1 MFARLSRCRILA
13 FLATLKHFSEF
24 RLVVHRLRPFLAA
37 ERLRLTAVLG
47 SALLVMIFEGAGV
60 GLLVP
65 LLSLLLGGENATPM
79 RPLQWLERQLPG
91 HSPAFYVAT
100 VCVTIVLAIAA
111 KNASAYLSQ
120 VLAADLKKRIS
131 IKLRDALFRRMHTAD
146 LDVFDRSPGGEI
158 ANVFLVESY
167 RMTLAIDVLVSTLQR
182 TAIACFYL
190 GALFY
195 ISWPLTLLVLGL
207 AGAIGSALT
216 FVYRRI
222 TTAGVELTDLNHRI
236 AALLTQSFAG
246 IRIVRATNSQ
256 SRVMDEFNAV
266 STAQARAEERST
278 HASSLLFPLTETL
291 AVIGAMLIVCCAYIF
306 FVRTGRM
313 LSSYLLAYGFMLL
326 RLLPLLNQLYGLQ
339 GHLLYLAGG
348 VREMQVWLD
357 TPVYPERPFGTRTY
371 TALRDALRFERVQYV
386 YPNGAVALREVEF
399 SVPVGQTVAIVGSSG
414 SGKSTL
420 AAILLRFRAPTSGR
434 VTLDG
439 VDYWEY
445 SPESWHRATALVEQD
460 AFLFHGTLR
469 ENIAYGCATATDA
482 VIQRAIEV
490 AHLSDVVA
498 SMPQGLDT
506 LVGERG
512 AMVSGGQRQRI
523 AIARAVIRDPS
534 ILILDEATSHLDAV
548 SEQLVQQALVTASRG
563 RTTIVIAH
571 RLSTIREADKLIVLE
586 QGRIVEEGTWEALEA
601 AGGAF
606 QRLLRS
612 V

>member
-1 MFARLSRCRILA
+1 MRLL
-13 FLATLKHFSEF
+13 
-24 RLVVHRLRPFLAA
+24 
-37 ERLRLTAVLG
+37 AVLA
-47 SALLVMIFEGAGV
+47 SSLFVMVFEGVGV

-91 HSPAFYVAT
+91 HSPAFYVAV
-100 VCVTIVLAIAA
+100 VCSAIVAAIAA
-111 KNASAYLSQ
+111 KNVAAYISQ

-131 IKLRDALFRRMHTAD
+131 VTLREALFRRLHTAD
-146 LDVFDRSPGGEI
+146 LDLFDRSPGGEI
-158 ANVFLVESY
+158 ANVFLVETY
-167 RMTLAIDVLVSTLQR
+167 RVALAIDVLVSTLQR
-182 TAIACFYL
+182 GSIGLFYL
-190 GALFY
+190 GALCY
-195 ISWPLTLLVLGL
+195 ISWPLTLLVVAL
-207 AGAIGSALT
+207 AGAIGSALA

-222 TTAGVELTDLNHRI
+222 TSAGVELTDLNHRI

-246 IRIVRATNSQ
+246 VRIVRATNSQ
-256 SRVMDEFNAV
+256 ARVIDEFNAI
-266 STAQARAEERST
+266 SLAQARAEERST

-306 FVRTGRM
+306 FVRPGHM

-348 VREMQVWLD
+348 VREVQVWLD
-357 TPVYPERPFGTRTY
+357 TPVYPSHPFGTRPY
-371 TALRDALRFERVQYV
+371 ARLRSAIHFDRISYN
-386 YPNGAVALREVEF
+386 YPNGAVALRDVDF
-399 SVPVGQTVAIVGSSG
+399 TVPVGQTVAIVGPSG

-420 AAILLRFRAPTSGR
+420 AAILLRFRSPTAGR
-434 VTLDG
+434 VTVDG
-439 VDYWEY
+439 IDYWEY

-469 ENIAYGCATATDA
+469 ENIAYGFGGATPEA
-482 VIQRAIEV
+482 IQRAVEV
-490 AHLSDVVA
+490 ANLSDVIA
-498 SMPQGLDT
+498 SLPQGLDT

-523 AIARAVIRDPS
+523 AIARAIIRDPS
-534 ILILDEATSHLDAV
+534 ILILDEATSHLDSV
-548 SEQLVQQALVTASRG
+548 SEQLVQQALMNASRG

-586 QGRIVEEGTWEALEA
+586 RGRLVEEGTWEALEA

-606 QRLLRS
+606 QRLLRN

>member
-1 MFARLSRCRILA
+1 LNLH
-13 FLATLKHFSEF
+13 HFSEF
-24 RLVVHRLRPFLAA
+24 ALVVRRLRPYLEAERSRLAA
-37 ERLRLTAVLG
+37 VLA
-47 SALLVMIFEGAGV
+47 SSLFVMVFEGAGV

-79 RPLQWLERQLPG
+79 RPLQWLADELPG
-91 HSPAFYVAT
+91 HSAAFYVAII
-100 VCVTIVLAIAA
+100 CAAIVVAIAA
-111 KNASAYLSQ
+111 KNVAAYVSQ

-131 IKLRDALFRRMHTAD
+131 ITLRDALFRRLHTAD

-158 ANVFLVESY
+158 ANVFLVETY
-167 RMTLAIDVLVSTLQR
+167 RVTLAIDVLVATLQR
-182 TAIACFYL
+182 SAIGLFYL
-190 GALFY
+190 GALCY
-195 ISWPLTLLVLGL
+195 ISWQLTLLVMAL
-207 AGAIGSALT
+207 AGAIGSVLA

-222 TTAGVELTDLNHRI
+222 TMAGVELTDLNHRI
-236 AALLTQSFAG
+236 ASILTQSFAG
-246 IRIVRATNSQ
+246 VRIVRATNSQ
-256 SRVMDEFNAV
+256 AQVITAFQAL

-291 AVIGAMLIVCCAYIF
+291 AVVGAMLIVCCAYIF
-306 FVRTGRM
+306 FVRTGHM

-348 VREMQVWLD
+348 VREVQVWLD
-357 TPVYPERPFGTRTY
+357 TPVYPERPFGTRVY
-371 TALRDALRFERVQYV
+371 TPVRDAVRFERVSYT
-386 YPNGAVALREVEF
+386 YPNGATALQDVEF
-399 SVPVGQTVAIVGSSG
+399 SVAAGQTVAIVGASG

-420 AAILLRFRAPTSGR
+420 AALLLRFRAPTRGSIT
-434 VTLDG
+434 VDG

-445 SPESWHRATALVEQD
+445 SPDSWHRATALVEQD

-469 ENIAYGCATATDA
+469 ENIVYGFDRATPAA
-482 VIQRAIEV
+482 LQRAIDV
-490 AHLSDVVA
+490 ANLSDVVA
-498 SMPQGLDT
+498 QLPQGLDT

-534 ILILDEATSHLDAV
+534 ILILDEATSHLDSV
-548 SEQLVQQALVTASRG
+548 SEQLVQQALLNASRG

-586 QGRIVEEGTWEALEA
+586 HGRLVEEGSWEALEA

-606 QRLLRS
+606 QRLLRA

>member
-1 MFARLSRCRILA
+1 
-13 FLATLKHFSEF
+13 
-24 RLVVHRLRPFLAA
+24 
-37 ERLRLTAVLG
+37 
-47 SALLVMIFEGAGV
+47 MIFEGAGV

-111 KNASAYLSQ
+111 KNASAYVSQ
-120 VLAADLKKRIS
+120 ILAADLKKRIS

-256 SRVMDEFNAV
+256 LRVMDEFNAV

-386 YPNGAVALREVEF
+386 YPNGAVALRDVEF

-420 AAILLRFRAPTSGR
+420 AAILLRFRAPTTGR
-434 VTLDG
+434 VTVDG

-482 VIQRAIEV
+482 AIQRAIEV

>member
-1 MFARLSRCRILA
+1 LGAERVR
-13 FLATLKHFSEF
+13 
-24 RLVVHRLRPFLAA
+24 LAA
-37 ERLRLTAVLG
+37 VLA
-47 SALLVMIFEGAGV
+47 SSLFVMVFEGAGV

-79 RPLQWLERQLPG
+79 RPLQWLEAQLPG
-91 HSPAFYVAT
+91 HSPALYVA
-100 VCVTIVLAIAA
+100 VICAAIVVAIAA
-111 KNASAYLSQ
+111 KNVAAYVSQ
-120 VLAADLKKRIS
+120 VIAADLKKHIS
-131 IKLRDALFRRMHTAD
+131 ITLRDALFRRLHSAD
-146 LDVFDRSPGGEI
+146 LDLFDRSPGGEI
-158 ANVFLVESY
+158 ANVFLVETY
-167 RMTLAIDVLVSTLQR
+167 RVALAVDVLVATLQR
-182 TAIACFYL
+182 SSIGLFYL
-190 GALFY
+190 GALCY
-195 ISWPLTLLVLGL
+195 ISWPLTLLVVAL
-207 AGAIGSALT
+207 AAAIGSVLA

-222 TTAGVELTDLNHRI
+222 TSAGVELTELNHRI
-236 AALLTQSFAG
+236 ASLLTQSFAG
-246 IRIVRATNSQ
+246 VRIVRATNSQ
-256 SRVMDEFNAV
+256 AQVIAEFHAL
-266 STAQARAEERST
+266 SAAQARAEERST

-291 AVIGAMLIVCCAYIF
+291 AVVGAMLIVCCAYIF
-306 FVRTGRM
+306 FVRPGHM

-348 VREMQVWLD
+348 VREVQVWLD
-357 TPVYPERPFGTRTY
+357 TPQYPERSFGTRPY
-371 TALRDALRFERVQYV
+371 TPLRDALRFERVSYT
-386 YPNGAVALREVEF
+386 YPNGAIALREVEF

-420 AAILLRFRAPTSGR
+420 AAILLRFRTPTSGR
-434 VTLDG
+434 ITVDG
-439 VDYWEY
+439 NDYWDY

-469 ENIAYGCATATDA
+469 ENIVYGFDRATPAA
-482 VIQRAIEV
+482 IQRAIEV
-490 AHLSDVVA
+490 ANLADVVA
-498 SMPQGLDT
+498 ALPQGLET

-512 AMVSGGQRQRI
+512 AVVSGGQRQLI

-548 SEQLVQQALVTASRG
+548 SEQLVQQALMNASRG

-586 QGRIVEEGTWEALEA
+586 HGRLVEEGTWEALEA

>member
-1 MFARLSRCRILA
+1 LS
-13 FLATLKHFSEF
+13 TLKQFSEF
-24 RLVVHRLRPFLAA
+24 ALVIRRLRPFLGA
-37 ERLRLTAVLG
+37 ERGRLAAVLG
-47 SALLVMIFEGAGV
+47 SSLFVMVFEGAGV

-79 RPLQWLERQLPG
+79 RPMQWLERQLPG
-91 HSPAFYVAT
+91 HSPAFYVA
-100 VCVTIVLAIAA
+100 VICVAIVAAIAA
-111 KNASAYLSQ
+111 KNAAAYISQ

-131 IKLRDALFRRMHTAD
+131 VNVRDGLFRRLHTAN
-146 LDVFDRSPGGEI
+146 LDVFDSSPAGEI
-158 ANVFLVESY
+158 ANLFLVESY
-167 RMTLAIDVLVSTLQR
+167 RMTLAIDVLVATLQR

-195 ISWPLTLLVLGL
+195 ISWILTIVVLGL
-207 AGAIGSALT
+207 AAAIGGVLT

-222 TTAGVELTDLNHRI
+222 TSAGVELTDLNHRI
-236 AALLTQSFAG
+236 ATLLTQSFAG
-246 IRIVRATNSQ
+246 VRIVRATNSQ
-256 SRVMDEFNAV
+256 ARVIDEFHAI
-266 STAQARAEERST
+266 STAQARAEERSA

-291 AVIGAMLIVCCAYIF
+291 AVAGAMLIVCCAYVF
-306 FVRTGRM
+306 FVRPGHM

-348 VREMQVWLD
+348 VSEIQVWLD

-371 TALRDALRFERVQYV
+371 TALRDALRFEHLSYA
-386 YPNGAVALREVEF
+386 YPSGTAALQDVDF
-399 SVPVGQTVAIVGSSG
+399 TVPVGQTVALVGSSG

-420 AAILLRFRAPTSGR
+420 AAILLRFRAPTAGR
-434 VTLDG
+434 ITVDG

-460 AFLFHGTLR
+460 AFLFYGTLR
-469 ENIAYGCATATDA
+469 ENIVYGCATANDA
-482 VIQRAIEV
+482 AIERAIQI
-490 AHLSDVVA
+490 ANLADVVA
-498 SMPQGLDT
+498 EMPNGLDT

-523 AIARAVIRDPS
+523 AIARAVIRDPA

-548 SEQLVQQALVTASRG
+548 SEQLVQQALVNASRG

-571 RLSTIREADKLIVLE
+571 RLSTIREADQLIVLDR
-586 QGRIVEEGTWEALEA
+586 GRIVEQGTWEALEA

>member
-1 MFARLSRCRILA
+1 MNLH
-13 FLATLKHFSEF
+13 HFSEF
-24 RLVVHRLRPFLAA
+24 ALVVRRLRPYLEAERSRLAA
-37 ERLRLTAVLG
+37 VLA
-47 SALLVMIFEGAGV
+47 SSLFVMVFEGAGV

-79 RPLQWLERQLPG
+79 RPLQWLADELPG
-91 HSPAFYVAT
+91 HSAAFYVAII
-100 VCVTIVLAIAA
+100 CAAIVVAIAA
-111 KNASAYLSQ
+111 KNVAAYVSQ

-131 IKLRDALFRRMHTAD
+131 ITLRDALFRRLHTAD

-158 ANVFLVESY
+158 ANVFLVETY
-167 RMTLAIDVLVSTLQR
+167 RVTLAIDVLVATLQR
-182 TAIACFYL
+182 SAIGLFYL
-190 GALFY
+190 GALCY
-195 ISWPLTLLVLGL
+195 ISWQLTLLVMAL
-207 AGAIGSALT
+207 AGAIGSVLA

-222 TTAGVELTDLNHRI
+222 TMAGVELTDLNHRI
-236 AALLTQSFAG
+236 ASLLTQSFAG
-246 IRIVRATNSQ
+246 VRIVRATNSQ
-256 SRVMDEFNAV
+256 AQVITAFEAL

-291 AVIGAMLIVCCAYIF
+291 AVVGAMLIVCCAYIF
-306 FVRTGRM
+306 FVRTGHM

-348 VREMQVWLD
+348 VREVQVWLD
-357 TPVYPERPFGTRTY
+357 TPVYPERPFGTRVY
-371 TALRDALRFERVQYV
+371 TPVRDAVRFERVSYT
-386 YPNGAVALREVEF
+386 YPNGATALQDVEF
-399 SVPVGQTVAIVGSSG
+399 SVAAGQTVAIVGASG

-420 AAILLRFRAPTSGR
+420 AALLLRFRAPTRGSIT
-434 VTLDG
+434 VDG

-445 SPESWHRATALVEQD
+445 SPDSWHRATALVEQD

-469 ENIAYGCATATDA
+469 ENIVYGFDRATPAA
-482 VIQRAIEV
+482 LQRAIDV
-490 AHLSDVVA
+490 ANLSDVVA
-498 SMPQGLDT
+498 QLPQGLDT

-534 ILILDEATSHLDAV
+534 ILILDEATSHLDSV
-548 SEQLVQQALVTASRG
+548 SEQLVQQALLNASRG

-586 QGRIVEEGTWEALEA
+586 HGRLVEEGSWEALEA

-606 QRLLRS
+606 QRLLRA

>member
-1 MFARLSRCRILA
+1 MNLH
-13 FLATLKHFSEF
+13 HFSEF
-24 RLVVHRLRPFLAA
+24 ALVVRRLRPYLEAERSRLAA
-37 ERLRLTAVLG
+37 VLA
-47 SALLVMIFEGAGV
+47 SSLFVMVFEGAGV

-79 RPLQWLERQLPG
+79 RPLQWLADELPG
-91 HSPAFYVAT
+91 HSAAFYVAII
-100 VCVTIVLAIAA
+100 CAAIVVAIAA
-111 KNASAYLSQ
+111 KNVAAYVSQ

-131 IKLRDALFRRMHTAD
+131 ITLRDALFRRLHTAD

-158 ANVFLVESY
+158 ANVFLVETY
-167 RMTLAIDVLVSTLQR
+167 RVTLAIDVLVATLQR
-182 TAIACFYL
+182 SAIGLFYL
-190 GALFY
+190 GALCY
-195 ISWPLTLLVLGL
+195 ISWQLTLLVMAL
-207 AGAIGSALT
+207 AGAIGSVLA

-222 TTAGVELTDLNHRI
+222 TMAGVELTDLNHRI
-236 AALLTQSFAG
+236 ASLLTQSFAG
-246 IRIVRATNSQ
+246 VRIVRATNSQ
-256 SRVMDEFNAV
+256 AQVITAFQAL

-291 AVIGAMLIVCCAYIF
+291 AVVGAMLIVCCAYIF
-306 FVRTGRM
+306 FVRTGHM

-348 VREMQVWLD
+348 VREVQVWLD
-357 TPVYPERPFGTRTY
+357 TPVYPERPFGTRVY
-371 TALRDALRFERVQYV
+371 TPVRDAVRFERVSYT
-386 YPNGAVALREVEF
+386 YPNGATALQDVEF
-399 SVPVGQTVAIVGSSG
+399 SVAAGQTVAIVGASG

-420 AAILLRFRAPTSGR
+420 AALLLRFRAPTRGSIT
-434 VTLDG
+434 VDG

-445 SPESWHRATALVEQD
+445 SPDSWHRATALVEQD

-469 ENIAYGCATATDA
+469 ENIVYGFDRATPAA
-482 VIQRAIEV
+482 LQRAIDV
-490 AHLSDVVA
+490 ANLSDVVA
-498 SMPQGLDT
+498 QLPQGLDT

-534 ILILDEATSHLDAV
+534 ILILDEATSHLDSV
-548 SEQLVQQALVTASRG
+548 SEQLVQQALLNASRG

-586 QGRIVEEGTWEALEA
+586 HGRLVEEGSWEALEA

-606 QRLLRS
+606 QRLLRA

>member
-1 MFARLSRCRILA
+1 LSTLHHFHEFA
-13 FLATLKHFSEF
+13 
-24 RLVVHRLRPFLAA
+24 LVVRRLRPFLGA
-37 ERLRLTAVLG
+37 ERVRLAAVLA
-47 SALLVMIFEGAGV
+47 SSLFVMVFEGAGV

-79 RPLQWLERQLPG
+79 RPLQWLEAQLPG
-91 HSPAFYVAT
+91 HSPALYVA
-100 VCVTIVLAIAA
+100 VICAAIVVAIAA
-111 KNASAYLSQ
+111 KNVAAYVSQ
-120 VLAADLKKRIS
+120 VIAADLKKHIS
-131 IKLRDALFRRMHTAD
+131 ITLRDALFRRLHSAD
-146 LDVFDRSPGGEI
+146 LDLFDRSPGGEI
-158 ANVFLVESY
+158 ANVFLVETY
-167 RMTLAIDVLVSTLQR
+167 RVALAVDVLVATLQR
-182 TAIACFYL
+182 SSIGLFYL
-190 GALFY
+190 GALCY
-195 ISWPLTLLVLGL
+195 ISWPLTLLVVAL
-207 AGAIGSALT
+207 AAAIGSVLA

-222 TTAGVELTDLNHRI
+222 TSAGVELTELNHRI
-236 AALLTQSFAG
+236 ASLLTQSFAG
-246 IRIVRATNSQ
+246 VRIVRATNSQ
-256 SRVMDEFNAV
+256 AQVIAEFHAL
-266 STAQARAEERST
+266 SAAQARAEERST

-291 AVIGAMLIVCCAYIF
+291 AVVGAMLIVCCAYIF
-306 FVRTGRM
+306 FVRSGHM

-348 VREMQVWLD
+348 VREVQVWLD
-357 TPVYPERPFGTRTY
+357 TPQYPERSFGTRPY
-371 TALRDALRFERVQYV
+371 TPLRDALRFERVSYT
-386 YPNGAVALREVEF
+386 YPNGAIALREVEF

-420 AAILLRFRAPTSGR
+420 AAILLRFRTPTSGR
-434 VTLDG
+434 ITVDG
-439 VDYWEY
+439 NDYWDY

-469 ENIAYGCATATDA
+469 ENIVYGFDRATPAA
-482 VIQRAIEV
+482 IQRAIEV
-490 AHLSDVVA
+490 ANLADVVA
-498 SMPQGLDT
+498 ALPQGLET

-548 SEQLVQQALVTASRG
+548 SEQLVQQALMNASRG

-586 QGRIVEEGTWEALEA
+586 HGRLVEEGTWEALEA

>member
-1 MFARLSRCRILA
+1 MS
-13 FLATLKHFSEF
+13 TLTHFSEF
-24 RLVVHRLRPFLAA
+24 RLVVQRLRPFLAA
-37 ERLRLTAVLG
+37 ERLRLSAVLG

-79 RPLQWLERQLPG
+79 RPLQWLERQVPG

-100 VCVTIVLAIAA
+100 ICVAIVLAIAA
-111 KNASAYLSQ
+111 KNTSAYISQ
-120 VLAADLKKRIS
+120 ILAADLKKRIS

-182 TAIACFYL
+182 TSIACFYL

-195 ISWPLTLLVLGL
+195 ISWPLTLLVLAL

-246 IRIVRATNSQ
+246 VRIVRATNSQ
-256 SRVMDEFNAV
+256 VRVMDEFHAV
-266 STAQARAEERST
+266 SAAQARAEERST

-291 AVIGAMLIVCCAYIF
+291 AVVGAMLIVCCAYIF
-306 FVRTGRM
+306 FVRTGHM

-371 TALRDALRFERVQYV
+371 TALRDALRFERVQYA
-386 YPNGAVALREVEF
+386 YPNGAAALRDVEF

-420 AAILLRFRAPTSGR
+420 AAILLRFRAPTTGR
-434 VTLDG
+434 VTVDG

-469 ENIAYGCATATDA
+469 ENIVYGCATATDA
-482 VIQRAIEV
+482 AIGRAIEV

-548 SEQLVQQALVTASRG
+548 SEQLVQQALVTAARG

-586 QGRIVEEGTWEALEA
+586 HGRIVEEGTWEALEA

>member
-1 MFARLSRCRILA
+1 MSTLYHFREFA
-13 FLATLKHFSEF
+13 
-24 RLVVHRLRPFLAA
+24 LVVRRLRPFLGA
-37 ERLRLTAVLG
+37 ERVRLAAVLA
-47 SALLVMIFEGAGV
+47 SSLFVMVFEGAGV

-79 RPLQWLERQLPG
+79 RPLQWLEAQLPG
-91 HSPAFYVAT
+91 HSPAFYVA
-100 VCVTIVLAIAA
+100 VICAAIVAAIAG
-111 KNASAYLSQ
+111 KNTAAYASQ
-120 VLAADLKKRIS
+120 VLAADLKRRIS
-131 IKLRDALFRRMHTAD
+131 VTLRDALFRRLHSAD
-146 LDVFDRSPGGEI
+146 LDLFDRSPGGEI
-158 ANVFLVESY
+158 ANVFLVETY
-167 RMTLAIDVLVSTLQR
+167 RVALAIDVLVATLQR
-182 TAIACFYL
+182 SSIGLFYL
-190 GALFY
+190 GALCY
-195 ISWPLTLLVLGL
+195 ISWPLTLLVVAL
-207 AGAIGSALT
+207 AGAIGGVLA

-222 TTAGVELTDLNHRI
+222 TSAGVELTELNHRI
-236 AALLTQSFAG
+236 ASLLTQSFAG
-246 IRIVRATNSQ
+246 VRIVRATNSQ
-256 SRVMDEFNAV
+256 AQVIADFHAL

-291 AVIGAMLIVCCAYIF
+291 AVVGAMLIVCCAYIF
-306 FVRTGRM
+306 FVRPGHM

-348 VREMQVWLD
+348 VREVQVWLD
-357 TPVYPERPFGTRTY
+357 TPQYPDRAFGTRVY
-371 TALRDALRFERVQYV
+371 TPLRDALRFERVSYT
-386 YPNGAVALREVEF
+386 YPNGAVALKEVEF

-420 AAILLRFRAPTSGR
+420 AAILLRFRTPTRGCIT
-434 VTLDG
+434 VDG
-439 VDYWEY
+439 IDYWEY

-469 ENIAYGCATATDA
+469 ENIVYGFAGATPAA
-482 VIQRAIEV
+482 IQRAIDV
-490 AHLSDVVA
+490 ANLADVVA
-498 SMPQGLDT
+498 ALPQGLDT

-548 SEQLVQQALVTASRG
+548 SEQLVQQALMNASRG

-586 QGRIVEEGTWEALEA
+586 QGQLIEEGTWEALEA

>member
-1 MFARLSRCRILA
+1 LNLH
-13 FLATLKHFSEF
+13 HFSEF
-24 RLVVHRLRPFLAA
+24 ALVVRRLRPYLEAERSRLAA
-37 ERLRLTAVLG
+37 VLA
-47 SALLVMIFEGAGV
+47 SSLFVMVFEGAGV

-79 RPLQWLERQLPG
+79 RPLQWLADELPG
-91 HSPAFYVAT
+91 HSAAFYVAII
-100 VCVTIVLAIAA
+100 CAAIVVAIAA
-111 KNASAYLSQ
+111 KNVAAYVSQ

-131 IKLRDALFRRMHTAD
+131 ITLRDALFRRLHTAD

-158 ANVFLVESY
+158 ANVFLVETY
-167 RMTLAIDVLVSTLQR
+167 RVTLAIDVLVATLQR
-182 TAIACFYL
+182 SAIGLFYL
-190 GALFY
+190 GALCY
-195 ISWPLTLLVLGL
+195 ISWQLALLVMAL
-207 AGAIGSALT
+207 AGAIGSVLA

-222 TTAGVELTDLNHRI
+222 TMAGVELTDLNHRI
-236 AALLTQSFAG
+236 ASLLTQSFAG
-246 IRIVRATNSQ
+246 VRIVRATNSQ
-256 SRVMDEFNAV
+256 AQVITAFQAL

-291 AVIGAMLIVCCAYIF
+291 AVVGAMLIVCCAYIF
-306 FVRTGRM
+306 FVRTGHM

-348 VREMQVWLD
+348 VREVQVWLD
-357 TPVYPERPFGTRTY
+357 TPVYPERPFGTRVY
-371 TALRDALRFERVQYV
+371 TPVRDAVRFERVSYT
-386 YPNGAVALREVEF
+386 YPNGATALQDVEF
-399 SVPVGQTVAIVGSSG
+399 SVAAGQTVAIVGASG

-420 AAILLRFRAPTSGR
+420 AALLLRFRAPTRGSIT
-434 VTLDG
+434 VDG

-445 SPESWHRATALVEQD
+445 SPDSWHRATALVEQD

-469 ENIAYGCATATDA
+469 ENIVYGFDRATPAA
-482 VIQRAIEV
+482 LQRAIDV
-490 AHLSDVVA
+490 ANLSDVVA
-498 SMPQGLDT
+498 QLPQGLDT

-534 ILILDEATSHLDAV
+534 ILILDEATSHLDSV
-548 SEQLVQQALVTASRG
+548 SEQLVQQALLNASRG

-586 QGRIVEEGTWEALEA
+586 HGRLVEEGSWEAHEA

-606 QRLLRS
+606 QRLLRA

>member
-1 MFARLSRCRILA
+1 MNLH
-13 FLATLKHFSEF
+13 HFSEF
-24 RLVVHRLRPFLAA
+24 ALVVRRLRPYLETERVRLAA
-37 ERLRLTAVLG
+37 VLA
-47 SALLVMIFEGAGV
+47 SSLFVMVFEGAGV

-79 RPLQWLERQLPG
+79 RPLQWLEHQLPG
-91 HSPAFYVAT
+91 HSPAFYVVVICAA
-100 VCVTIVLAIAA
+100 IVLAIAG
-111 KNASAYLSQ
+111 KNVAAYVSQ

-131 IKLRDALFRRMHTAD
+131 ITLRDALFRRLHTAD
-146 LDVFDRSPGGEI
+146 LDLFDRSPGGEI
-158 ANVFLVESY
+158 ANVFLVETY
-167 RMTLAIDVLVSTLQR
+167 RVTLAIDVLVATLQR
-182 TAIACFYL
+182 SSIGLFYL
-190 GALFY
+190 CALCY
-195 ISWPLTLLVLGL
+195 ISWELTLLVIALT
-207 AGAIGSALT
+207 GAIGSVLA

-222 TTAGVELTDLNHRI
+222 TVAGVELTDLNHRI
-236 AALLTQSFAG
+236 ASLLTQSFAG
-246 IRIVRATNSQ
+246 VRIVRATNSQ
-256 SRVMDEFNAV
+256 AQVIGDFHAL

-291 AVIGAMLIVCCAYIF
+291 AVVGAMLIVCCAYIF
-306 FVRTGRM
+306 FVRTGHM

-326 RLLPLLNQLYGLQ
+326 RLLPLVNQLYGLQ

-348 VREMQVWLD
+348 VREVQLWLD
-357 TPVYPERPFGTRTY
+357 TPVYPQRAFGTRVY
-371 TALRDALRFERVQYV
+371 TPVRDALRFERVSYT
-386 YPNGAVALREVEF
+386 YPNGATALHAVEF
-399 SVPVGQTVAIVGSSG
+399 AVPSGQTVAIVGASG

-420 AAILLRFRAPTSGR
+420 AALLLRFRTPTQGS
-434 VTLDG
+434 VTVDG

-469 ENIAYGCATATDA
+469 ENIVYGFDRATPAA
-482 VIQRAIEV
+482 IQRAIEV
-490 AHLSDVVA
+490 ANLSDVVA
-498 SMPQGLDT
+498 QLPHGLDT

-548 SEQLVQQALVTASRG
+548 SEQLVQQALVNASRG

-586 QGRIVEEGTWEALEA
+586 HGRLVEEGTWAALEA

>member
-1 MFARLSRCRILA
+1 LNLHHFREFA
-13 FLATLKHFSEF
+13 
-24 RLVVHRLRPFLAA
+24 LVVRRLRPYLESERSRLAA
-37 ERLRLTAVLG
+37 VLA
-47 SALLVMIFEGAGV
+47 SSLFVMVFEGAGV

-79 RPLQWLERQLPG
+79 RPLQWLEHQLPG
-91 HSPAFYVAT
+91 QSAAFYVVVICAA
-100 VCVTIVLAIAA
+100 IVVAIAA
-111 KNASAYLSQ
+111 KNVAAYVSQ
-120 VLAADLKKRIS
+120 VLAADLKKHVS
-131 IKLRDALFRRMHTAD
+131 TTLRDALFSRLHTAD

-158 ANVFLVESY
+158 ANVFLVETY
-167 RMTLAIDVLVSTLQR
+167 RVTLAIDVLVATLQR
-182 TAIACFYL
+182 ASIGLFYL
-190 GALFY
+190 CALFF
-195 ISWPLTLLVLGL
+195 ISWQLTLLVMAL
-207 AGAIGSALT
+207 AGAIGSVLA

-222 TTAGVELTDLNHRI
+222 TIAGIELTELNHRI
-236 AALLTQSFAG
+236 ASLLTQSFAG
-246 IRIVRATNSQ
+246 VRIVRATNSQ
-256 SRVMDEFNAV
+256 AQVIADFHDLSA
-266 STAQARAEERST
+266 SQARAEERST

-291 AVIGAMLIVCCAYIF
+291 AVVGAMLIICCAYIF
-306 FVRTGRM
+306 FVRTGHM

-348 VREMQVWLD
+348 VREVQVWLD
-357 TPVYPERPFGTRTY
+357 TPVYPERPFGTRVY
-371 TALRDALRFERVQYV
+371 TPVRDAVRFERVSYT
-386 YPNGAVALREVEF
+386 YPNGATALQDVEF
-399 SVPVGQTVAIVGSSG
+399 SVPTGQTVAIVGSSG

-420 AAILLRFRAPTSGR
+420 AALLLRFRAPTHGSIT
-434 VTLDG
+434 VDG

-469 ENIAYGCATATDA
+469 ENIVYGFDRATPAA
-482 VIQRAIEV
+482 LQRAIDV
-490 AHLSDVVA
+490 ANLSDVVA
-498 SMPQGLDT
+498 QLPQGLET

-534 ILILDEATSHLDAV
+534 ILILDEATSHLDSV
-548 SEQLVQQALVTASRG
+548 SEQLVQQALLNASRG

-586 QGRIVEEGTWEALEA
+586 HGRLVEEGSWEVLEG

>member
-1 MFARLSRCRILA
+1 LS
-13 FLATLKHFSEF
+13 TLHQFSEF
-24 RLVVHRLRPFLAA
+24 ALVVRRLRPFLGA
-37 ERLRLTAVLG
+37 ERVRLAAVLA
-47 SALLVMIFEGAGV
+47 SSLFVMVFEGAGV

-79 RPLQWLERQLPG
+79 RPLQWLEHQLPG
-91 HSPAFYVAT
+91 HSAAFYVA
-100 VCVTIVLAIAA
+100 VICGAIVVAIAA
-111 KNASAYLSQ
+111 KNAAAYISQ
-120 VLAADLKKRIS
+120 VLAADLKRRVAIT
-131 IKLRDALFRRMHTAD
+131 LRDALFRRLHSAD
-146 LDVFDRSPGGEI
+146 LDLFDRSPGGEI

-167 RMTLAIDVLVSTLQR
+167 RVTLAIDVLVSTLQR
-182 TAIACFYL
+182 SSIAFFYL
-190 GALFY
+190 SALFY
-195 ISWPLTLLVLGL
+195 ISWELTLLVLAL
-207 AGAIGSALT
+207 AGAIGSVLT

-222 TTAGVELTDLNHRI
+222 TSAGVELTDLNHRI
-236 AALLTQSFAG
+236 ASLLTQSFAG
-246 IRIVRATNSQ
+246 VRIVRATNSQ
-256 SRVMDEFNAV
+256 AQVIADFHAL

-291 AVIGAMLIVCCAYIF
+291 AVVGAMLIVCCAYIF
-306 FVRTGRM
+306 FVRSGHM

-348 VREMQVWLD
+348 VREVQVWLD
-357 TPVYPERPFGTRTY
+357 TPQYPERAFGTRVY
-371 TALRDALRFERVQYV
+371 TPLGDELRFEQVSYT
-386 YPNGAVALREVEF
+386 YPNGATALTDVEF

-420 AAILLRFRAPTSGR
+420 AALLLRFRTPTRGR
-434 VTLDG
+434 ITVDG
-439 VDYWEY
+439 VDYWQY

-469 ENIAYGCATATDA
+469 ENIVYGFAGATAA
-482 VIQRAIEV
+482 AIQRAIEV
-490 AHLSDVVA
+490 ANLSDVVA
-498 SMPQGLDT
+498 QLPQGLET

-523 AIARAVIRDPS
+523 AIARAIIRDPS

-548 SEQLVQQALVTASRG
+548 SEQLVQQALVNASRG

-586 QGRIVEEGTWEALEA
+586 RGRIVEEGTWEVLEA

>member
-1 MFARLSRCRILA
+1 M
-13 FLATLKHFSEF
+13 
-24 RLVVHRLRPFLAA
+24 V
-37 ERLRLTAVLG
+37 
-47 SALLVMIFEGAGV
+47 FEGAGV

-79 RPLQWLERQLPG
+79 RPLQWLEHQLPG
-91 HSPAFYVAT
+91 HSPAFYVVVICAA
-100 VCVTIVLAIAA
+100 IVVAIAG
-111 KNASAYLSQ
+111 KNVAAYISQ
-120 VLAADLKKRIS
+120 VLAADLKKRVS
-131 IKLRDALFRRMHTAD
+131 ITLRDALFRRLHTAD
-146 LDVFDRSPGGEI
+146 LDLFDRSPGGEI
-158 ANVFLVESY
+158 ANVFLVETY
-167 RMTLAIDVLVSTLQR
+167 RVTLAIDVLVATLQR
-182 TAIACFYL
+182 SSIGIFYL
-190 GALFY
+190 CALCY
-195 ISWPLTLLVLGL
+195 ISWQLTLLVLAL
-207 AGAIGSALT
+207 AGAIGSVLA

-222 TTAGVELTDLNHRI
+222 TMAGVELTDLNHRI
-236 AALLTQSFAG
+236 ASLLTQSFAG
-246 IRIVRATNSQ
+246 VRIVRATNSQ
-256 SRVMDEFNAV
+256 AQVIADFHAL

-291 AVIGAMLIVCCAYIF
+291 AVVGAMLIVCCAYIF
-306 FVRTGRM
+306 FVRTGHM

-348 VREMQVWLD
+348 VREVQLWLD
-357 TPVYPERPFGTRTY
+357 TPVYPQRAFGTRVY
-371 TALRDALRFERVQYV
+371 TPVRDALRFERVSYT
-386 YPNGAVALREVEF
+386 YPNGATALQDVEF
-399 SVPVGQTVAIVGSSG
+399 AVATGQTVAIVGASG

-420 AAILLRFRAPTSGR
+420 AALLLRFRTPTRGSIT
-434 VTLDG
+434 VDG

-445 SPESWHRATALVEQD
+445 SPETWHRATALVEQD

-469 ENIAYGCATATDA
+469 ENIVYGFDRATPAA
-482 VIQRAIEV
+482 IQRAIEV
-490 AHLSDVVA
+490 ANLSDVVA
-498 SMPQGLDT
+498 QLPQGLDT

-548 SEQLVQQALVTASRG
+548 SEQLVQQALVNASRG

-571 RLSTIREADKLIVLE
+571 RLSTIREADKLIVFE
-586 QGRIVEEGTWEALEA
+586 RGRLVEEGTWAALEA

-606 QRLLRS
+606 HRLLRN

>member
-1 MFARLSRCRILA
+1 LT
-13 FLATLKHFSEF
+13 TLHHFSEF
-24 RLVVHRLRPFLAA
+24 ALVVRRLRPFLGA
-37 ERLRLTAVLG
+37 ERVRLAAVLA
-47 SALLVMIFEGAGV
+47 SSLFVMVFEGAGV

-79 RPLQWLERQLPG
+79 RPLQWLEHQLPG
-91 HSPAFYVAT
+91 HSPGFYVGVICAA
-100 VCVTIVLAIAA
+100 IVVAIAA
-111 KNASAYLSQ
+111 KNVAAYLSQ
-120 VLAADLKKRIS
+120 VLAADLKRRIS
-131 IKLRDALFRRMHTAD
+131 ITLRDALFRRLHTAD
-146 LDVFDRSPGGEI
+146 LDLFDRSPGGEI
-158 ANVFLVESY
+158 ANVFLVETY
-167 RMTLAIDVLVSTLQR
+167 RVTLAVDVLVATLQR
-182 TAIACFYL
+182 SSIGLFYL
-190 GALFY
+190 CALCY
-195 ISWPLTLLVLGL
+195 ISWPLTLLVLAL
-207 AGAIGSALT
+207 AGAIGSVLT

-222 TTAGVELTDLNHRI
+222 TSAGVELTELNHRI
-236 AALLTQSFAG
+236 ASLLTQSFAG
-246 IRIVRATNSQ
+246 VRIVRATNSQ
-256 SRVMDEFNAV
+256 AQVIAEFHGL
-266 STAQARAEERST
+266 SLAQARAEERST

-291 AVIGAMLIVCCAYIF
+291 AVVGAMLIVCCAYVF
-306 FVRTGRM
+306 FVRTGHM

-348 VREMQVWLD
+348 VREVQVWLD
-357 TPVYPERPFGTRTY
+357 TPTYPERAFGTRVY
-371 TALRDALRFERVQYV
+371 TPLRDALRFERVSYT
-386 YPNGAVALREVEF
+386 YPNGATALNDVEF
-399 SVPVGQTVAIVGSSG
+399 SVPVGQTIAIVGSSG

-420 AAILLRFRAPTSGR
+420 AALLLRFRTPTRGR
-434 VTLDG
+434 VTVDG

-469 ENIAYGCATATDA
+469 ENIVYGFDGATPAA
-482 VIQRAIEV
+482 VQHAIDV
-490 AHLSDVVA
+490 ANLSDVIA
-498 SMPQGLDT
+498 QLPRGLDT

-534 ILILDEATSHLDAV
+534 ILILDEATSHLDVV
-548 SEQLVQQALVTASRG
+548 SEQLVQQALLNASRG

-571 RLSTIREADKLIVLE
+571 RLSTIREADQLIVLE
-586 QGRIVEEGTWEALEA
+586 RGSVVEQGTWEALEA

>member
-1 MFARLSRCRILA
+1 LS
-13 FLATLKHFSEF
+13 TLKQFSEF
-24 RLVVHRLRPFLAA
+24 ALVIRRLRPFLGA
-37 ERLRLTAVLG
+37 ERSRLAAVLG
-47 SALLVMIFEGAGV
+47 SSLFVMIFEGAGV

-79 RPLQWLERQLPG
+79 RPLQLLERQFPG
-91 HSPAFYVAT
+91 HSPAFYVALI
-100 VCVTIVLAIAA
+100 CIAIVLAIAA
-111 KNASAYLSQ
+111 KNASAYMSQ
-120 VLAADLKKRIS
+120 VLAADLKRRIS
-131 IKLRDALFRRMHTAD
+131 INVRDGLFRRLHTAHH
-146 LDVFDRSPGGEI
+146 DVFDQSPGGEI
-158 ANVFLVESY
+158 ANLFLVESY
-167 RMTLAIDVLVSTLQR
+167 RMTLAIDVLVATLQR
-182 TAIACFYL
+182 TAVACFYL

-195 ISWPLTLLVLGL
+195 ISWVLTVIVLGL
-207 AGAIGSALT
+207 AAAIGGVLT

-236 AALLTQSFAG
+236 ATLLTQSFAG
-246 IRIVRATNSQ
+246 VRIVRATNSQ
-256 SRVMDEFNAV
+256 ARVIDEFHAI
-266 STAQARAEERST
+266 STAQARAEERSA

-291 AVIGAMLIVCCAYIF
+291 AVAGAMLIVCCAYVF
-306 FVRTGRM
+306 FVRPGHM

-348 VREMQVWLD
+348 VNEMQAWLD
-357 TPVYPERPFGTRTY
+357 TPVYPDRPFGTRTY
-371 TALRDALRFERVQYV
+371 AGLRDALRFERLSYA
-386 YPNGAVALREVEF
+386 YPSGTAALQDVDF
-399 SVPVGQTVAIVGSSG
+399 TVPVGQTVALVGSSG

-420 AAILLRFRAPTSGR
+420 AALLLRFRAPTSGR
-434 VTLDG
+434 ITVDG

-469 ENIAYGCATATDA
+469 ENIVYGCATATDA
-482 VIQRAIEV
+482 AIERAIQI
-490 AHLSDVVA
+490 ANLTDVVA
-498 SMPQGLDT
+498 GMPNGLDT

-523 AIARAVIRDPS
+523 AIARAVIRDPA

-548 SEQLVQQALVTASRG
+548 SEQLVQQALVNASRG

-571 RLSTIREADKLIVLE
+571 RLSTIREADQLIVLDR
-586 QGRIVEEGTWEALEA
+586 GRIVEQGTWEALEA

>member
-1 MFARLSRCRILA
+1 LT
-13 FLATLKHFSEF
+13 TLHHFSEF
-24 RLVVHRLRPFLAA
+24 ALVVRRLRPFLGA
-37 ERLRLTAVLG
+37 ERPRLAAVLA
-47 SALLVMIFEGAGV
+47 SSLFVMVFEGAGV

-91 HSPAFYVAT
+91 HSPGFYVVVICGA
-100 VCVTIVLAIAA
+100 IVVAIAA
-111 KNASAYLSQ
+111 KNVAAYLSQ
-120 VLAADLKKRIS
+120 VLAADLKRRIS
-131 IKLRDALFRRMHTAD
+131 ITLRDALFRRLHTAD
-146 LDVFDRSPGGEI
+146 LDLFDRSPGGEI
-158 ANVFLVESY
+158 ANVFLVETY
-167 RMTLAIDVLVSTLQR
+167 RVTLAVDVLVATLQR
-182 TAIACFYL
+182 SSIGLFYL
-190 GALFY
+190 CALFF
-195 ISWPLTLLVLGL
+195 ISWPLTLLVLAL
-207 AGAIGSALT
+207 AGAIGSVLT

-222 TTAGVELTDLNHRI
+222 TSAGVELTELNHRI
-236 AALLTQSFAG
+236 ASLLTQSFAG
-246 IRIVRATNSQ
+246 VRIVRATNSQ
-256 SRVMDEFNAV
+256 AQVIADFHGLSL
-266 STAQARAEERST
+266 AQARAEERST

-291 AVIGAMLIVCCAYIF
+291 AVVGAMLIVCCAYIL
-306 FVRTGRM
+306 FVRTGHM

-348 VREMQVWLD
+348 VREVQIWLD
-357 TPVYPERPFGTRTY
+357 TPTYPERAFGTRVY
-371 TALRDALRFERVQYV
+371 TPLRDALRFERVSYT
-386 YPNGAVALREVEF
+386 YPNGATALNDVEF
-399 SVPVGQTVAIVGSSG
+399 SVPVGQTIAIVGSSG

-420 AAILLRFRAPTSGR
+420 AALLLRFRTPTRGR
-434 VTLDG
+434 VTVDG

-469 ENIAYGCATATDA
+469 ENIVYGFDGATPAA
-482 VIQRAIEV
+482 VQHAIDV
-490 AHLSDVVA
+490 ANLSDVIA
-498 SMPQGLDT
+498 QLPRGLDT

-534 ILILDEATSHLDAV
+534 ILILDEATSHLDVV
-548 SEQLVQQALVTASRG
+548 SEQLVQQALLNASRG

-571 RLSTIREADKLIVLE
+571 RLSTIREADQLIVLE
-586 QGRIVEEGTWEALEA
+586 RGSVVEQGTWEALEA

>member
-1 MFARLSRCRILA
+1 M
-13 FLATLKHFSEF
+13 
-24 RLVVHRLRPFLAA
+24 V
-37 ERLRLTAVLG
+37 
-47 SALLVMIFEGAGV
+47 FEGAGV

-79 RPLQWLERQLPG
+79 RPLQWLEAQLPG
-91 HSPAFYVAT
+91 HSPALYVA
-100 VCVTIVLAIAA
+100 VICAAIVVAIAA
-111 KNASAYLSQ
+111 KNVAAYVSQ
-120 VLAADLKKRIS
+120 VIAADLKKHIS
-131 IKLRDALFRRMHTAD
+131 ITLRDALFRRLHSAD
-146 LDVFDRSPGGEI
+146 LDLFDRSPGGEI
-158 ANVFLVESY
+158 ANVFLVETY
-167 RMTLAIDVLVSTLQR
+167 RVALAVDVLVATLQR
-182 TAIACFYL
+182 SSIGLFYL
-190 GALFY
+190 GALCY
-195 ISWPLTLLVLGL
+195 ISWPLTLLVVAL
-207 AGAIGSALT
+207 AAAIGSVLA

-222 TTAGVELTDLNHRI
+222 TSAGVELTELNHRI
-236 AALLTQSFAG
+236 ASLLTQSFAG
-246 IRIVRATNSQ
+246 VRIVRATNSQ
-256 SRVMDEFNAV
+256 AQVIAEFHAL
-266 STAQARAEERST
+266 SAAQARAEERST

-291 AVIGAMLIVCCAYIF
+291 AVVGAMLIVCCAYIF
-306 FVRTGRM
+306 FVRPGHM

-348 VREMQVWLD
+348 VREVQVWLD
-357 TPVYPERPFGTRTY
+357 TPQYPERSFGTRPY
-371 TALRDALRFERVQYV
+371 TPLRDALRFERVSYT
-386 YPNGAVALREVEF
+386 YPNGAIALREVEF

-420 AAILLRFRAPTSGR
+420 AAILLRFRTPTSGR
-434 VTLDG
+434 ITVDG
-439 VDYWEY
+439 NDYWDY

-469 ENIAYGCATATDA
+469 ENIVYGFDRATPAA
-482 VIQRAIEV
+482 IQRAIEV
-490 AHLSDVVA
+490 ANLADVVA
-498 SMPQGLDT
+498 ALPQGLET

-548 SEQLVQQALVTASRG
+548 SEQLVQQALMNASRG

-586 QGRIVEEGTWEALEA
+586 HGLLVEEGTWEALEA